1 MVVDLTENR
10 KCLCFHSWFSLV
22 KIFMEELCTALAFGS
37 ELQRWDCQLKAYET
51 EKNGMFL
58 LFLGVGL
65 WALEFLTPCRHT
77 DSQCQPPAHA
87 ANTVS
92 IFHLCF
98 PMVRVCPGVSKNPL
112 SWPKIKHPEFDI
124 LIPILPLAHQHS
136 QIRQLSGLC
145 LKQSTK

>member
-1 MVVDLTENR
+1 M
-10 KCLCFHSWFSLV
+10 CFCFHRWLSLAE
-22 KIFMEELCTALAFGS
+22 IFMEELYTALAFGS
-37 ELQRWDCQLKAYET
+37 ELGRWGCQLKAYEI

-58 LFLGVGL
+58 LLQEVGL
-65 WALEFLTPCRHT
+65 WVPEFWTPCRHT
-77 DSQCQPPAHA
+77 NSQCQPPAHTSDTDF
-87 ANTVS
+87 NL
-92 IFHLCF
+92 HLYF
-98 PMVRVCPGVSKNPL
+98 PMARVCPGVSENPL